1 MGVLRRL
8 LEIVVDTTRRIDE
21 EVDRGYDLGVWGEQ
35 MKFLHALQI
44 QSQALIDLVLRSS
57 SLLGHPPSTPIDA
70 AKYLAEKNVMT
81 RRDLEFFR
89 KVLGFRNIVVHE
101 YTSVDISL
109 VDRILRSREYRRVM
123 TLAEKIFREV
133 SRRTGDP

>member
-8 LEIVVDTTRRIDE
+8 LEIIVDTTYRIDRE
-21 EVDRGYDLGVWGEQ
+21 IERGYDLAAWGDQ

-70 AKYLAEKNVMT
+70 ARYLVERSIMT
-81 RRDLEFFR
+81 REELEFFR

-101 YTSVDISL
+101 LHIY
-109 VDRILRSREYRRVM
+109 RSEYRR
-123 TLAEKIFREV
+123 
-133 SRRTGDP
+133 

>member
-8 LEIVVDTTRRIDE
+8 LEIIIDTTHRIDR
-21 EVDRGYDLGVWGEQ
+21 EVEKGYDLTAWGDQ

-57 SLLGHPPSTPIDA
+57 SLLGHPPSTPLDA
-70 AKYLAEKNVMT
+70 ARYLVERSIMT
-81 RRDLEFFR
+81 REELEFFR

-101 YTSVDISL
+101 YTSIDLNTVDK
-109 VDRILRSREYRRVM
+109 ILRGREYRRILL
-123 TLAEKIFREV
+123 LAEKVFERV
-133 SRRTGDP
+133 SKEIRDP

>member
-1 MGVLRRL
+1 
-8 LEIVVDTTRRIDE
+8 
-21 EVDRGYDLGVWGEQ
+21 